1 MVWNKLDTKTLTGTA
16 DEIVTDIIE
25 VKKCLQII
33 SNVLASGIMDYQ
45 QRFGNTTIDTADN
58 YARRQT
64 LNGAIATSAPRSN
77 IDEGST
83 ATATPHMMV
92 SNVINLSS
100 NEKLVQTLF
109 VNAGSLGAGNP
120 PNVSITYGK
129 WTNTSNQIDILNVY
143 NSQAGD
149 YAADSNL
156 TVFGTD

>member
-1 MVWNKLDTKTLTGTA
+1 MPWNKLDTKTLTGTA

-33 SNVLASGIMDYQ
+33 SNTIQSGNIDYNH
-45 QRFGNTTIDTADN
+45 RFGNTTIDSGNN

-64 LNGAIATSAPRSN
+64 VNGAIATSAPRSS
-77 IDEGST
+77 IDAS
-83 ATATPHMMV
+83 ADSISPQIMV

-100 NEKLVQTLF
+100 NEKLVQDLF

-143 NSQAGD
+143 NTQAGD